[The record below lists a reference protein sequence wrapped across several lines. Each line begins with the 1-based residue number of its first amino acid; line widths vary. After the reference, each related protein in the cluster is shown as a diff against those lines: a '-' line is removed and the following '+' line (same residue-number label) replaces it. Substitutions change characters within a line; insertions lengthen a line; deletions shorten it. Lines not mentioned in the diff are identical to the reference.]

1 MPLPEEDAPVGI
13 VMPDMGDE
21 VPELAGGF
29 DVEWVE
35 FELLHA
41 ASRAAPAAVR
51 PMSAKRI
58 RIGMFSFV

>member
-1 MPLPEEDAPVGI
+1 MLLPEEDGPLGI
-13 VMPDMGDE
+13 FMPDIDAD
-21 VPELAGGF
+21 VAELAGGL

-41 ASRAAPAAVR
+41 ASRAAPAAVK

-58 RIGMFSFV
+58 RMGMVSLV